1 MFMSVFHNGKLRT
14 MKASYMNDANDL
26 RIIRP
31 FVYVRE
37 RLLRDFSIEHGLP
50 VIAENCPACF
60 EAPKERARVKQL
72 LAAQEHLFPNVYVS
86 MCAAMK
92 PLMAKTR
99 GERILRAE
107 AEAEAQEKQ
116 EERRSHEPGARREGG
131 DRPEPMDPRQTS
143 GGGTPTAPPAPESRP
158 QPHAQVEAAAAGA
171 SASTPETAGPRCDAP
186 AQWGEG
192 ADVRV
197 AAAAALLGAVVGAGA
212 MWLVVGLRRART

>member
-1 MFMSVFHNGKLRT
+1 MSVFHNGKLRT

-143 GGGTPTAPPAPESRP
+143 GGGTPRPSSRAPPAPRGATTATPSRSCCP
-158 QPHAQVEAAAAGA
+158 WRSSAPSCAG
-171 SASTPETAGPRCDAP
+171 GPRC
-186 AQWGEG
+186 
-192 ADVRV
+192 
-197 AAAAALLGAVVGAGA
+197 
-212 MWLVVGLRRART
+212 RRS